1 MDAEGETA
9 FRRQLQLPDERL
21 LLYRFVGIFIMVVKP
36 DLSDDIDLVCS
47 AQRFQAVPVLF
58 LQIIGVAGIES
69 IGDMDEGML
78 AFERH
83 RAFIFFVLTAD
94 DEQLADLMRMTVRQD
109 LIDACI

>member
-1 MDAEGETA
+1 MHHKGSLCVCLEQAHAVRGSITHMDAEGETA

-78 AFERH
+78 AFERIA
-83 RAFIFFVLTAD
+83 RSYSSY
-94 DEQLADLMRMTVRQD
+94 
-109 LIDACI
+109 